1 MKILD
6 ITPITDASEFPV
18 KKGTLQFLQD
28 AYKES
33 VAAALQGLV
42 GPGYDPTVVY
52 VLYGVTNSGTYP
64 VYNIAAG
71 AVFYAGEVFMVD
83 AAAFTATGSNVGV
96 FQIVTTQ
103 YTVDA
108 DPVTF
113 TDTTVRNV
121 HNIRKIQVVQGLTG
135 SSPLPDYSQAFF
147 MNFVI
152 PLQLNLTAPSSGAF
166 TGNLLQLIGA
176 YPNIELFVPPS
187 LNPNPILAAG
197 TLNVG
202 DVGGG
207 GADFTV
213 TIPGG
218 PLSTAAYYVAGT
230 FISNGSSVRVDSV
243 VQFSIRNRTTTTFQV
258 HFEEFSAGVQ
268 NIAWEYILFKK

>member
-6 ITPITDASEFPV
+6 ITPITDASEFPI
-18 KKGTLQFLQD
+18 KKGTLQFVQD
-28 AYKES
+28 SYKEAIS
-33 VAAALQGLV
+33 AALVGLI

-52 VLYGVTNSGTYP
+52 VLYGVSNSGTYP
-64 VYNIAAG
+64 VYNITAG
-71 AVFYAGEVFMVD
+71 AVFYAGEVFLVN

-103 YTVDA
+103 YMTDA

-135 SSPLPDYSQAFF
+135 SSPLPDYTQAYF

-152 PLQLNLTAPSSGAF
+152 PLQLNLIAPSAGAF

-176 YPNIELFVPPS
+176 YPNIQLFVPPS
-187 LNPNPILAAG
+187 TNPNPILSAG
-197 TLNVG
+197 SLNVG
-202 DVGGG
+202 DVGSG

-213 TIPGG
+213 PIPGA
-218 PLSTAAYYVAGT
+218 PVSTAAYYVMGM
-230 FISNGSSVRVDSV
+230 FISNGASVRVDSV
-243 VQFSIRNRTTTTFQV
+243 VQCSIRNRTINDFQV
-258 HFEEFSAGVQ
+258 HFEEFSPGVQ
-268 NIAWEYILFKK
+268 NVAWEFILFKK